1 MSMKTWTEP
10 GFGFCIYNRKV
21 DNSNKIMR
29 FIADNAPKDT
39 VSPFTDEQRQSLR
52 DSDDMETFREI
63 ADDPQACRAI
73 ANIINFMEGTTIVK
87 GYASDGD
94 TDQEEMLGIEPCY
107 PWTLNEKDKSM
118 TEAEAVALLQK
129 YGKMI
134 DGDWENID
142 YFDAEYY
149 G

>member
-1 MSMKTWTEP
+1 MSMKSWTEP
-10 GFGFCIYNRKV
+10 GFGFCIYNSNV

-29 FIADNAPKDT
+29 FIADNAPEGT
-39 VSPFTDEQRQSLR
+39 FTDEQRQSLR

-63 ADDPQACRAI
+63 ADDPQACRVI
-73 ANIINFMEGTTIVK
+73 ANIINSMEGTTIVK

-134 DGDWENID
+134 DADWENID
-142 YFDAEYY
+142 YFDAEYC